1 MPPSTLIL
9 RADASIAM
17 GTGHLMRCLA
27 LAQAWQDHGGE
38 CIFAMAE
45 STASAEERIRRENF
59 EVITL
64 TESPGYPAGRGADW
78 SNSRGHVRPAGSCWM
93 VTSSTLSISAS

>member
-27 LAQAWQDHGGE
+27 LAQAWQDQGGE

-45 STASAEERIRRENF
+45 STASAEERIRREKF
-59 EVITL
+59 EVVTL
-64 TESPGYPAGRGADW
+64 AESPGSPQDAAQIGRTRAGTSGRLGSVGW
-78 SNSRGHVRPAGSCWM
+78 LPVRR
-93 VTSSTLSISAS
+93 